1 MIVSRKI
8 IKQVWEKAALNRV
21 ARNDVSWAAIQFGD

>member
-1 MIVSRKI
+1 MIVPRKR

-21 ARNDVSWAAIQFGD
+21 ARNDASWAVIQFGD